1 MQRFTSAPVELRN
14 QLIKNPYYKPAES
27 VGRGW
32 FDPPVVQDGRQV
44 QQQERHAVNL
54 NHRDHN

>member
-1 MQRFTSAPVELRN
+1 MPSIYIIVKIINFE
-14 QLIKNPYYKPAES
+14 ES
-27 VGRGW
+27 KGLK

-44 QQQERHAVNL
+44 QQQERHTVNL